1 MNVTDEGR
9 LQRIADCRELYLK
22 YEGGSHEL
30 IEREMRAKGH
40 TDFHRRSMYRRFE
53 RGRCREGWIGQFCWQ
68 GMVDREKR
76 RRRDER
82 GGRRDEGGGMRDEED
97 SPPDSSLILHHS
109 S

>member
-40 TDFHRRSMYRRFE
+40 ADFHRRSMYRRFE

-76 RRRDER
+76 RRRDE
-82 GGRRDEGGGMRDEED
+82 G
-97 SPPDSSLILHHS
+97 
-109 S
+109 